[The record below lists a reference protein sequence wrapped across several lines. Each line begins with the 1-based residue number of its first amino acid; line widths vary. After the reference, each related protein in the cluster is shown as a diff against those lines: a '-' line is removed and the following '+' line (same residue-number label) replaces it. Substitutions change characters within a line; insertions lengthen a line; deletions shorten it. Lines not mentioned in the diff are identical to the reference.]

1 MTQHHSR
8 PRQRLYLGLALLSAM
23 LAPGSLHAGPPAKG
37 PAKAPAKAPPPD
49 VIVFTNGDRLSGKLV
64 REVNGTVTF
73 HSDIAGDINVTWDKI
88 KELHAEGNFAVLE
101 KGVIPK
107 RQLGEGQISIGAPTV
122 QDQKIDLAP
131 TAAATRPIPSIPTAN
146 AAYIIDQATLD
157 KQLLRSPGFFQAWNG
172 TATGGVTLVKATQ
185 DQYTVNSAVALVRT
199 VPTVPWLA
207 PRNRTV
213 VDFTSSFGKIT
224 EPAYTDATG
233 TFNPATETKSNIL
246 HGDAERDQYFSP
258 RFYYLGDLSL
268 DHNYSQSLQLQ
279 QVYGVGV
286 GWTAIK
292 RARQQL
298 DLKVVA
304 QYESQRFFDAT
315 AGSNENLVGATLAA
329 NYLRKLPKGLVFN
342 QQLGFL
348 PAFNNP
354 HAYSAT
360 ETDTLTFPTY
370 KNLGFTLGSLDSYL
384 NNAPV
389 TLPETKRNSF
399 QFTFGVTYAIKSRY

>member
-1 MTQHHSR
+1 
-8 PRQRLYLGLALLSAM
+8 M

-224 EPAYTDATG
+224 EPAFTDATG

-246 HGDAERDQYFSP
+246 HGDAERDEYFSP